1 MNESSTTTSP
11 LSRRTVIGAAAWA
24 APAIALVVASPAH
37 AASTPSI
44 NSLTLDANIQVPVGT
59 SFEVTATL
67 LSSSSLAGQTVLF
80 SAAPGTFTFPSGG
93 SAVTDATGAATVAAK
108 APAAV
113 GTYTIAAVI
122 PALDLTATII
132 IQVTGLA
139 IYTAL
144 TAPGGWKMSNIGISN
159 AEQLTVGNGYYWAL
173 QDGVA
178 YAMTSNTATWRAI
191 KAPGKIAQL
200 EVRPNAGGYAAAI
213 GVDGT
218 FYQTSDATTLVATP
232 GLADIVQVSSGGARW
247 VVRTRAGDVYYN
259 NYSNTGSRAKWTQLP
274 GVPSA
279 SSMMAYPFDSTE
291 YIIAL
296 GSDGRIYT
304 SVGLVPFVQHMQG
317 LPGGLAPK
325 KISVE
330 AGRWAVLDS
339 NGDFYHTV
347 NSSQTGVWNKVNA
360 PVPLASYSA
369 YEGNSA
375 YVHAI
380 GTDGNP
386 YQSNGSAF
394 FRKPGTPDGQVVDV
408 VIGSGTWTA
417 RTSSGDVYYTNT
429 SNAVGGASA
438 NGTYTLITGASGIT
452 LHSSYWAGNYIIGV
466 APTAP

>member
-1 MNESSTTTSP
+1 MQYGIFSVSDITRDPVSGRTPSEAERIDAIVKIATHAEEVGLDVFAIGEHHNPPFFSSSPTTLLAHIAALTERLLVTTSTTLIT
-11 LSRRTVIGAAAWA
+11 T
-24 APAIALVVASPAH
+24 
-37 AASTPSI
+37 
-44 NSLTLDANIQVPVGT
+44 NDPVR
-59 SFEVTATL
+59 
-67 LSSSSLAGQTVLF
+67 LA
-80 SAAPGTFTFPSGG
+80 
-93 SAVTDATGAATVAAK
+93 
-108 APAAV
+108 
-113 GTYTIAAVI
+113 
-122 PALDLTATII
+122 
-132 IQVTGLA
+132 
-139 IYTAL
+139 
-144 TAPGGWKMSNIGISN
+144 
-159 AEQLTVGNGYYWAL
+159 EE
-173 QDGVA
+173 
-178 YAMTSNTATWRAI
+178 YAMLQHLSKGRMDLMLGRGNTGPVYPWFGKDIRQSLPLALENYNLLHRLWHEDVVDWEGKFRTPLQGFTS
-191 KAPGKIAQL
+191 
-200 EVRPNAGGYAAAI
+200 
-213 GVDGT
+213 
-218 FYQTSDATTLVATP
+218 YQTSDATTLVATP
-232 GLADIVQVSSGGARW
+232 GVADIVQVSSGGARW

-296 GSDGRIYT
+296 GSDDRIYT